1 MGWIRLFYMWRRAAA
16 YLSSVFCL
24 SVSCLLWTSASIS
37 VFSLCYQDR
46 LTLLSS
52 CVWNCRWFG
61 ARMPTNR
68 VIIVI
73 FFPDFGTREEEGAKR
88 WCLTLWSENDTFTYM
103 FTDVCGERKHCHQIR
118 IRYQQIPW
126 RENVGLGCFWITRL
140 RKRRFQGCEVTTRTE
155 QKRTDVFANWQSHL
169 SERDSNHWKRGSG
182 EKERGRLVSKC
193 RQVEKL
199 KWKDRA
205 RGDERGREK
214 EREGQR
220 EGQKYKW
227 GQMWKKETRDF
238 L

>member
-88 WCLTLWSENDTFTYM
+88 WCLTLRSENDLHLYVYRCLWRKKALSS
-103 FTDVCGERKHCHQIR
+103 DQDQVSADSLERKRWIGLFLNHTLKETQISGVR
-118 IRYQQIPW
+118 SDDQNRAEEDRCVRKLTITFKRKRFKPLEEGKW
-126 RENVGLGCFWITRL
+126 RERTRA
-140 RKRRFQGCEVTTRTE
+140 TRI
-155 QKRTDVFANWQSHL
+155 K
-169 SERDSNHWKRGSG
+169 
-182 EKERGRLVSKC
+182 
-193 RQVEKL
+193 
-199 KWKDRA
+199 
-205 RGDERGREK
+205 
-214 EREGQR
+214 
-220 EGQKYKW
+220 
-227 GQMWKKETRDF
+227 M
-238 L
+238 